1 MAAPTIPAD
10 WSAVVSPLLDAIE
23 ERRRSTALVGL
34 FGSAKGL
41 VLSAL
46 AGRLAD
52 RKTSVL
58 VVTPTDEA
66 AERLHADVA
75 FFHRAGRRAGRCPVV
90 SGLGRAALRLRA
102 PRRSDRPAHA
112 RTGPPPQSGPGARA
126 HRARDGVPATAPAPE
141 PVRRGVFLAEAGGYD
156 RTGSPR
162 HTASASRLPPG
173 VGGGEPRR
181 GRRAGRD
188 RGPVLDGP
196 RRAMP
201 PRIPG
206 RRH

>member
-1 MAAPTIPAD
+1 MSAPTIPAD
-10 WSAVVSPLLDAIE
+10 WSAVVSPLLGAIE

-75 FFHRAGRRAGRCPVV
+75 FFHRLQG
-90 SGLGRAALRLRA
+90 AAPDDVLLFPDWRSEEHTSELQSQSNLVCRLLL
-102 PRRSDRPAHA
+102 
-112 RTGPPPQSGPGARA
+112 
-126 HRARDGVPATAPAPE
+126 E
-141 PVRRGVFLAEAGGYD
+141 KK
-156 RTGSPR
+156 
-162 HTASASRLPPG
+162 
-173 VGGGEPRR
+173 
-181 GRRAGRD
+181 
-188 RGPVLDGP
+188 
-196 RRAMP
+196 
-201 PRIPG
+201 
-206 RRH
+206 

>member
-75 FFHRAGRRAGRCPVV
+75 FFHRLQGAAPDDVLLFPDWGVLPYASAPPVEVIGQRMRVLDRLRRADRGLALIVPVTAF
-90 SGLGRAALRLRA
+90 LQRLL
-102 PRRSDRPAHA
+102 PRSRS
-112 RTGPPPQSGPGARA
+112 
-126 HRARDGVPATAPAPE
+126 E
-141 PVRRGVFLAEAGGYD
+141 E
-156 RTGSPR
+156 
-162 HTASASRLPPG
+162 HTSELQSRLHL
-173 VGGGEPRR
+173 VC
-181 GRRAGRD
+181 
-188 RGPVLDGP
+188 
-196 RRAMP
+196 
-201 PRIPG
+201 
-206 RRH
+206 